1 VHGTVTNNS
10 AKTPRALLAGLIILS
25 AGALG
30 YVAYQLQAFGRDAAP
45 RVSSDPPNP
54 VPAPA
59 AAESAG
65 SPAEDGTNRKSV
77 PDTLP
82 DITLANLDGKPT
94 RLASFGGR
102 PLMINFWATWCA
114 PCRREIPL
122 LNKIRAQRK
131 AQNAEIVGIAVDF
144 TDDVLQYVK
153 TTPISYPLLMGEEDG
168 LAAAESFGMGMA
180 FPFSVFVDS
189 ENRILTIKVGE
200 LHEDEANFAF
210 DRLRDIDNG
219 VLTREAAQAAV
230 ADAFRE
236 MAAARAH
243 DAHSAEETVPK

>member
-1 VHGTVTNNS
+1 VKSSGS
-10 AKTPRALLAGLIILS
+10 STPRLLGAALIIIA
-25 AGALG
+25 AGAAGFFVYRAKQPDLASLTP
-30 YVAYQLQAFGRDAAP
+30 VAEPTAPVAAP
-45 RVSSDPPNP
+45 
-54 VPAPA
+54 AP
-59 AAESAG
+59 ESTTSA
-65 SPAEDGTNRKSV
+65 PKPKSV

-82 DITLANLDGKPT
+82 DITLADRNGKPT
-94 RLASFGGR
+94 KLASFGGR
-102 PLMINFWATWCA
+102 PLMVNFWATWCA

-122 LNKIRAQRK
+122 LNKIRMERK

-144 TDDVLQYVK
+144 RDDVLKFVAK
-153 TTPISYPLLMGEEDG
+153 TPLNYPLLIGEEDG
-168 LAAAESFGMGMA
+168 LAAAEAFGMGMA

-189 ENRILTIKVGE
+189 QNRILTVKVGE

-219 VLTREAAQAAV
+219 VLTRKGAQDAV

-243 DAHSAEETVPK
+243 DEHSSETNSAD